1 MKVIVS
7 AHAKRDALNT
17 YSYLVSRNPAAADRI
32 IQHVERKIEQLREF
46 PLIGPPRPRLAA
58 GVRAAVVGTHLVLYK
73 VDDEAVIVLRI
84 IDGRMDVDEE
94 FRH

>member
-1 MKVIVS
+1 MKFIVP
-7 AHAKRDALNT
+7 AHAKRDALNI
-17 YSYLVSRNPAAADRI
+17 YSYLVNRNPAAADRI
-32 IQHVERKIEQLREF
+32 LERIERKIEQLREF

-58 GVRAAVVGTHLVLYK
+58 GVCAAVVGTHLVLYK

-84 IDGRMDVDEE
+84 IEGRMDVDEE